1 MNKKFLSVVLFGA
14 LMAGSS
20 VTFTGC
26 IDNDEP
32 AGIETLRG
40 AKAELLKAK
49 AAVETAKVAYVNAQ
63 TAQANA
69 EARRLE
75 AMALQAELKA
85 KEMELDNALKEAQNA
100 EKIAAAEAKVAE
112 IQAKLEQNKLNWEK
126 EKLECETNLAYAQ
139 KTYEDA
145 MKALELSK
153 EFLSDQELAV
163 LKNVQGKLTA
173 AKNAIY
179 GYDVVNEGKTNH
191 ILGSKELLDLAY
203 ERYEAAA
210 TNIDNYITKPSLEAN
225 LTNAQASLDF
235 YKAELD
241 LKLEALNTLKSGEA
255 YQAWLKLKEEYTVKK
270 DSLETEIAA
279 KQSKAN
285 KIIAEQTPT
294 IDALKDAIADAQAI
308 EASVAAPKSDKDSTF
323 AVSKAIENDLN
334 ASDFGGF
341 VTYDAGTVTAKF
353 KNGEKV
359 LAFVKEDVQKLN
371 NEEGAAAYAT
381 MLDDVFSFADGKNS
395 EYKKA
400 VDEIDAA
407 VKAVN
412 KKKAAIASLDT
423 EKAEAEKVEAEKK
436 LKSAQEAQTEGV
448 TAWTNS
454 IAAWKKAEGYTTEEA
469 DKKAVA
475 ETAYKAYQDAM
486 AAADK
491 LSDDTEKAKAILKAQ
506 QTFADAI
513 VKYYNAA
520 APLQLTVNKV
530 TLKQSVTIGGET
542 KESNVS
548 KTVKEWLS
556 DSDNKDVY
564 LAALIT
570 YFDGEVEQLW
580 TVGKAEDKY
589 DAVAGKGTKAE
600 AGLATLKTKD
610 VIKKEWHDKSVALY
624 GIELGEYNDEGRE
637 TEPSE
642 AEIKTVWNNS
652 IVTSASNPAGL
663 CGVVLTREVMLQTA
677 TEKVEKAAQFD
688 KVTAQLTAW
697 KKSLANAKDA
707 YIADNKEVL
716 DAVVAA
722 QKVVTENVA
731 TPITALGMDKDQAL
745 LGEIN
750 AVLEFSANDSDEA
763 LIIKHVNQ
771 LIETLQEEIG
781 VKKGSFNE
789 ETGEYVE
796 ESTGLYVKIETAE
809 SDVFEAQKMLDLY
822 NSGDLTEQYV
832 VDTAKAAYEA
842 AKAQYEK
849 DLETFNYWN
858 GKLAATMETLYGT
871 ASAE

>member
-32 AGIETLRG
+32 AGIENLRG

-75 AMALQAELKA
+75 AVALQAELKA
-85 KEMELDNALKEAQNA
+85 KEMELDNALTEAQNA

-139 KTYEDA
+139 KAYEDA

-163 LKNVQGKLTA
+163 LKTVQGKLTA

-179 GYDVVNEGKTNH
+179 GYDVVNGENTNH
-191 ILGSKELLDLAY
+191 ILGSKEQLDLAY
-203 ERYEAAA
+203 ERYEEAA

-255 YQAWLKLKEEYTVKK
+255 YQAWLKLKEEYTAKR

-285 KIIAEQTPT
+285 KIIAAQTPA
-294 IDALKDAIADAQAI
+294 IDALEDAIADAQAI

-323 AVSKAIENDLN
+323 AVSKAIVTDLD

-353 KNGEKV
+353 KTGAEV
-359 LAFVKEDVQKLN
+359 LAFVKEDVKELTNQK
-371 NEEGAAAYAT
+371 GAAAYAT
-381 MLDDVFSFADGKNS
+381 MLDDVFSFADGKDS

-423 EKAEAEKVEAEKK
+423 EKAEAVKVAAEKE
-436 LKSAQEAQTEGV
+436 LKSAQEAQTKGV

-469 DKKAVA
+469 DKKAVEA
-475 ETAYKAYQDAM
+475 AKKAYEDAII
-486 AAADK
+486 AADK
-491 LSDDTEKAKAILKAQ
+491 LGDDTEKAKAILKAQ

-556 DSDNKDVY
+556 DADNKDVY

-570 YFDGEVEQLW
+570 YFGNDATKLW

-589 DAVAGKGTKAE
+589 DAVAGTGVKAE
-600 AGLATLKTKD
+600 AGLATLKTKTE
-610 VIKKEWHDKSVALY
+610 IKTAWATASINLFGK
-624 GIELGEYNDEGRE
+624 ELGQNTYTGEGRE
-637 TEPSE
+637 TEPTE
-642 AEIKTVWNNS
+642 TEIKAVWEKDNS
-652 IVTSASNPAGL
+652 AAGL
-663 CGVVLTREVMLQTA
+663 YGAVMNAEVKLQTA
-677 TEKVEKAAQFD
+677 TENVEKAAQFD
-688 KVTAQLTAW
+688 KVTAQLAAW

-731 TPITALGMDKDQAL
+731 TPITALGMDKDRAL

-763 LIIKHVNQ
+763 LIIKHVND
-771 LIETLQEEIG
+771 LIETLQTEIG

-789 ETGEYVE
+789 ETGAYVE
-796 ESTGLYVKIETAE
+796 TSTGLYLKIEKAE

-858 GKLAATMETLYGT
+858 AKLAELMETLYGT

>member
-32 AGIETLRG
+32 AGIENLRG

-75 AMALQAELKA
+75 AVALQAELKA
-85 KEMELDNALKEAQNA
+85 KEMELDNALTEAQNA

-139 KTYEDA
+139 KAYEDA

-163 LKNVQGKLTA
+163 LKTVQGKLTA

-179 GYDVVNEGKTNH
+179 GYDVVNGENTNH
-191 ILGSKELLDLAY
+191 ILGSKEQLDLAY
-203 ERYEAAA
+203 ERYEEAA

-255 YQAWLKLKEEYTVKK
+255 YQAWLKLKEEYTAKR

-285 KIIAEQTPT
+285 KIIAEQTPA
-294 IDALKDAIADAQAI
+294 IDALEDAIADAQAI

-323 AVSKAIENDLN
+323 AVSKAIVTDLD

-353 KNGEKV
+353 KTGAEV
-359 LAFVKEDVQKLN
+359 LAFVKEDVKELTNQK
-371 NEEGAAAYAT
+371 GAAAYAT
-381 MLDDVFSFADGKNS
+381 MLDDVFSFADGKDS

-423 EKAEAEKVEAEKK
+423 EKAEAVKVAAEKE
-436 LKSAQEAQTEGV
+436 LKSAQEAQTKGV

-469 DKKAVA
+469 DKKAVEA
-475 ETAYKAYQDAM
+475 AKKAYEDAII
-486 AAADK
+486 AADK
-491 LSDDTEKAKAILKAQ
+491 LGDDTEKAKAILKAQ

-556 DSDNKDVY
+556 DADNKDVY

-570 YFDGEVEQLW
+570 YFGNDATKLW

-589 DAVAGKGTKAE
+589 DAVAGTGVKAE
-600 AGLATLKTKD
+600 AGLATLKTKTE
-610 VIKKEWHDKSVALY
+610 IKTAWATASINLFGK
-624 GIELGEYNDEGRE
+624 ELGQNTYTGEGRE
-637 TEPSE
+637 TEPTE
-642 AEIKTVWNNS
+642 TEIKAVWEKDNS
-652 IVTSASNPAGL
+652 AAGL
-663 CGVVLTREVMLQTA
+663 YGAVMNAEVKLQTA
-677 TEKVEKAAQFD
+677 TENVEKAAQFD
-688 KVTAQLTAW
+688 KVTAQLAAW

-731 TPITALGMDKDQAL
+731 TPITALGMDKDRAL

-763 LIIKHVNQ
+763 LIIKHVND
-771 LIETLQEEIG
+771 LIETLQTEIG

-789 ETGEYVE
+789 EKGAYVE
-796 ESTGLYVKIETAE
+796 TSTDLYLKIEKAE

-858 GKLAATMETLYGT
+858 AKLAELMETLYGT

>member
-32 AGIETLRG
+32 AGIENLRG

-75 AMALQAELKA
+75 AVALQAELKA
-85 KEMELDNALKEAQNA
+85 KEMELDNALTEAQNA

-139 KTYEDA
+139 KAYEDA

-163 LKNVQGKLTA
+163 LKTVQGKLTA
-173 AKNAIY
+173 AKDAIY
-179 GYDVVNEGKTNH
+179 GYDVVNGENTNH
-191 ILGSKELLDLAY
+191 ILGSKEQLDLAY
-203 ERYEAAA
+203 ERYEEAA

-255 YQAWLKLKEEYTVKK
+255 YQAWLKLKEEYTAKR

-285 KIIAEQTPT
+285 KIIAEQTPA
-294 IDALKDAIADAQAI
+294 IDALEDAIADAQAI

-323 AVSKAIENDLN
+323 AVSKAIVTDLDT
-334 ASDFGGF
+334 SDFGGF

-353 KNGEKV
+353 KTGAEV
-359 LAFVKEDVQKLN
+359 LAFVKEDVKELTNQK
-371 NEEGAAAYAT
+371 GAAAYAT
-381 MLDDVFSFADGKNS
+381 MLDDVFSFADGKDS

-423 EKAEAEKVEAEKK
+423 EKAEAVKVAAEKE
-436 LKSAQEAQTEGV
+436 LKSAQEAQTKGV

-469 DKKAVA
+469 DKKAVEA
-475 ETAYKAYQDAM
+475 AKKAYEDAII
-486 AAADK
+486 AADK
-491 LSDDTEKAKAILKAQ
+491 LGDDTEKAKAILKAQ

-556 DSDNKDVY
+556 DADNKDVY
-564 LAALIT
+564 LAALIM
-570 YFDGEVEQLW
+570 YFGNDATKLW

-589 DAVAGKGTKAE
+589 DAVAGTGVKAE
-600 AGLATLKTKD
+600 AGLATLKTKTE
-610 VIKKEWHDKSVALY
+610 IKTAWATASINLFGK
-624 GIELGEYNDEGRE
+624 ELGQNTYTGEGRE
-637 TEPSE
+637 TEPTE
-642 AEIKTVWNNS
+642 TEIKAVWEKDNS
-652 IVTSASNPAGL
+652 AAGL
-663 CGVVLTREVMLQTA
+663 YGAVMNAEVKLQTA
-677 TEKVEKAAQFD
+677 TENVEKAAQFD
-688 KVTAQLTAW
+688 KVTAQLAAW

-731 TPITALGMDKDQAL
+731 TPITALGMDKDRAL

-763 LIIKHVNQ
+763 LIIKHVND
-771 LIETLQEEIG
+771 LIETLQTEIG

-789 ETGEYVE
+789 ETGAYVE
-796 ESTGLYVKIETAE
+796 TSTGLYLKIEKAE

-858 GKLAATMETLYGT
+858 AKLAELMETLYGT

>member
-32 AGIETLRG
+32 AGIENLRG

-75 AMALQAELKA
+75 AVALQAELKA
-85 KEMELDNALKEAQNA
+85 KEMELDNALTEAQNA

-139 KTYEDA
+139 KAYEDA

-163 LKNVQGKLTA
+163 LKTVQGKLTA
-173 AKNAIY
+173 AKGAIY
-179 GYDVVNEGKTNH
+179 GYDVVNGENTNH
-191 ILGSKELLDLAY
+191 ILGSKEQLDLAY
-203 ERYEAAA
+203 ERYEEAA

-255 YQAWLKLKEEYTVKK
+255 YQAWLKLKEEYTAKR

-285 KIIAEQTPT
+285 KIIAEQTPA
-294 IDALKDAIADAQAI
+294 IDALEDAIADAQAI

-323 AVSKAIENDLN
+323 AVSKAIVTDLD

-353 KNGEKV
+353 KTGAEV
-359 LAFVKEDVQKLN
+359 LAFVKEDVKELTN
-371 NEEGAAAYAT
+371 PKGAAAYAT
-381 MLDDVFSFADGKNS
+381 MLDDVFSFADGKDS

-423 EKAEAEKVEAEKK
+423 EKAEAVKVAAEKE
-436 LKSAQEAQTEGV
+436 LKSAQEAQTKGV

-469 DKKAVA
+469 DKKAVEA
-475 ETAYKAYQDAM
+475 AKKAYEDAII
-486 AAADK
+486 AADK
-491 LSDDTEKAKAILKAQ
+491 LGDDTEKAKAILKAQ

-556 DSDNKDVY
+556 DADNKDVY
-564 LAALIT
+564 LAALIM
-570 YFDGEVEQLW
+570 YFGNDATKLW

-589 DAVAGKGTKAE
+589 NAVAGTGVKAE
-600 AGLATLKTKD
+600 AGLATLKTKTE
-610 VIKKEWHDKSVALY
+610 IKTAWATASINLFGK
-624 GIELGEYNDEGRE
+624 ELGQNTYTGEGRE
-637 TEPSE
+637 TEPTE
-642 AEIKTVWNNS
+642 TEIKAVWEKDNS
-652 IVTSASNPAGL
+652 AAGL
-663 CGVVLTREVMLQTA
+663 YGAVMNAEVKLQTA
-677 TEKVEKAAQFD
+677 TENVEKAAQFD
-688 KVTAQLTAW
+688 KVTAQLAAW

-731 TPITALGMDKDQAL
+731 TPITALGMDKDRAL

-763 LIIKHVNQ
+763 LIIKHVND
-771 LIETLQEEIG
+771 LIETLQTEIG

-789 ETGEYVE
+789 ETGAYVE
-796 ESTGLYVKIETAE
+796 TSTGLYQKIEKAE

-858 GKLAATMETLYGT
+858 AKLAELMETLYGT

>member
-32 AGIETLRG
+32 AGIENLRG

-75 AMALQAELKA
+75 AVALQAELKA
-85 KEMELDNALKEAQNA
+85 KEMELDNALTEAQNA

-139 KTYEDA
+139 KAYEDA

-163 LKNVQGKLTA
+163 LKTVQGKLTA

-179 GYDVVNEGKTNH
+179 GYDVVNGENTNH
-191 ILGSKELLDLAY
+191 ILGSKEQLDLAY
-203 ERYEAAA
+203 ERYEEAA

-255 YQAWLKLKEEYTVKK
+255 YQAWLKLKEEYTAKR

-285 KIIAEQTPT
+285 KIIAEQTPA
-294 IDALKDAIADAQAI
+294 IDALEDAIADAQAI

-323 AVSKAIENDLN
+323 AVSKAIVTDLD

-353 KNGEKV
+353 KTGAEV
-359 LAFVKEDVQKLN
+359 LAFVKEDVKELTNQK
-371 NEEGAAAYAT
+371 GAAAYAT
-381 MLDDVFSFADGKNS
+381 MLDDVFSFADGKDS

-412 KKKAAIASLDT
+412 KKKAIASLDT
-423 EKAEAEKVEAEKK
+423 EKAEAVKVAAEKE
-436 LKSAQEAQTEGV
+436 LKSAQEAQTKGV

-469 DKKAVA
+469 DKKAVEA
-475 ETAYKAYQDAM
+475 AKKAYEDAII
-486 AAADK
+486 AADK
-491 LSDDTEKAKAILKAQ
+491 LGDDTEKAKAILKAQ

-556 DSDNKDVY
+556 DADNKDVY

-570 YFDGEVEQLW
+570 YFGNDATKLW

-589 DAVAGKGTKAE
+589 DAVAGTGVKAE
-600 AGLATLKTKD
+600 AGLATLKTKTE
-610 VIKKEWHDKSVALY
+610 IKTAWATASINLFGK
-624 GIELGEYNDEGRE
+624 ELGQNTYTGEGRE
-637 TEPSE
+637 TEPTE
-642 AEIKTVWNNS
+642 TEIKAVWEKDNS
-652 IVTSASNPAGL
+652 AAGL
-663 CGVVLTREVMLQTA
+663 YGAVMNAEVKLQTA
-677 TEKVEKAAQFD
+677 TENVEKAAQFD
-688 KVTAQLTAW
+688 KVTAQLAAW

-731 TPITALGMDKDQAL
+731 TPITALGMDKDRAL

-763 LIIKHVNQ
+763 LIIKHVND
-771 LIETLQEEIG
+771 LIETLQTEIG

-789 ETGEYVE
+789 ETGAYVE
-796 ESTGLYVKIETAE
+796 TSTGLYLKIEKAE

-858 GKLAATMETLYGT
+858 AKLAELMETLYGT

>member
-32 AGIETLRG
+32 AGIENLRG

-75 AMALQAELKA
+75 AVALQAELKA
-85 KEMELDNALKEAQNA
+85 KEMELDNALTEAQNA

-139 KTYEDA
+139 KAYEDA

-163 LKNVQGKLTA
+163 LKTVQGKLTA

-179 GYDVVNEGKTNH
+179 GYDVVNGENTNH
-191 ILGSKELLDLAY
+191 ILGSKEQLDLAY
-203 ERYEAAA
+203 ERYEEAA

-255 YQAWLKLKEEYTVKK
+255 YQAWLKLKEEYTAKR

-285 KIIAEQTPT
+285 KIIAEQTPA
-294 IDALKDAIADAQAI
+294 IDALEDAIADAQAI

-323 AVSKAIENDLN
+323 AVSKAIVTDLD

-353 KNGEKV
+353 KTGAEV
-359 LAFVKEDVQKLN
+359 LAFVKEDVKELTNQK
-371 NEEGAAAYAT
+371 GAAAYAT
-381 MLDDVFSFADGKNS
+381 MLDDVFSFADGKDS

-423 EKAEAEKVEAEKK
+423 EKAEAVKVAAEKE
-436 LKSAQEAQTEGV
+436 LKSAQEAQTKGV

-469 DKKAVA
+469 DKKAVEA
-475 ETAYKAYQDAM
+475 AKKAYEDAII
-486 AAADK
+486 AADK
-491 LSDDTEKAKAILKAQ
+491 LGDDTEKAKAILKAQ

-556 DSDNKDVY
+556 DADNKDVY

-570 YFDGEVEQLW
+570 YFGNDATKLW

-589 DAVAGKGTKAE
+589 DAVAGTGVKAE
-600 AGLATLKTKD
+600 AGLATLKTKTE
-610 VIKKEWHDKSVALY
+610 IKTAWATASINLFGK
-624 GIELGEYNDEGRE
+624 ELGQNTYTGEGRE
-637 TEPSE
+637 TEPTE
-642 AEIKTVWNNS
+642 TEIKAVWEKDNS
-652 IVTSASNPAGL
+652 AAGL
-663 CGVVLTREVMLQTA
+663 YGAVMNAEVKLQTA
-677 TEKVEKAAQFD
+677 TENVEKAAQFD
-688 KVTAQLTAW
+688 KVTAQLAAW

-731 TPITALGMDKDQAL
+731 TPITALGMDKDRAL

-763 LIIKHVNQ
+763 LIIKHVND
-771 LIETLQEEIG
+771 LIETLQTEIG

-789 ETGEYVE
+789 ETGAYVE
-796 ESTGLYVKIETAE
+796 TSTDLYLKIEKAE

-842 AKAQYEK
+842 AKAQYETY
-849 DLETFNYWN
+849 LVTFNYWN
-858 GKLAATMETLYGT
+858 AKLAELMETLYGT

>member
-32 AGIETLRG
+32 AGIENLRG

-75 AMALQAELKA
+75 AVALQAELKA
-85 KEMELDNALKEAQNA
+85 KEMELDNALTEAQNA

-139 KTYEDA
+139 KAYEDA

-163 LKNVQGKLTA
+163 LKTVQGKLTA
-173 AKNAIY
+173 AKDAIY
-179 GYDVVNEGKTNH
+179 GYDVVNGENTNH
-191 ILGSKELLDLAY
+191 ILGSKEQLDLAY
-203 ERYEAAA
+203 ERYEEAA

-241 LKLEALNTLKSGEA
+241 LKLEVLNTLKSGEA
-255 YQAWLKLKEEYTVKK
+255 YQAWLKLKEEYTAKR

-285 KIIAEQTPT
+285 KIIAEQTPA
-294 IDALKDAIADAQAI
+294 IDALEDAIADAQAI

-323 AVSKAIENDLN
+323 AVSKAIVTDLD

-353 KNGEKV
+353 KTGAEV
-359 LAFVKEDVQKLN
+359 LAFVKEDVKELINQK
-371 NEEGAAAYAT
+371 GAAAYAT
-381 MLDDVFSFADGKNS
+381 MLDDVFSFADGKDS

-423 EKAEAEKVEAEKK
+423 EKAEAVKVAAEKE
-436 LKSAQEAQTEGV
+436 LKSAQEAQTKGV

-469 DKKAVA
+469 DKKAVEA
-475 ETAYKAYQDAM
+475 AKKAYEDAII
-486 AAADK
+486 AADK
-491 LSDDTEKAKAILKAQ
+491 LGDDTEKAKAILKAQ

-556 DSDNKDVY
+556 DADNKDVY
-564 LAALIT
+564 LAALIM
-570 YFDGEVEQLW
+570 YFGNDATKLW

-589 DAVAGKGTKAE
+589 DAVAGTGVKAE
-600 AGLATLKTKD
+600 AGLATLKTKTE
-610 VIKKEWHDKSVALY
+610 IKTAWATASINLFGK
-624 GIELGEYNDEGRE
+624 ELGQNTYTGEGRE
-637 TEPSE
+637 TEPTE
-642 AEIKTVWNNS
+642 TEIKAVWEKDNS
-652 IVTSASNPAGL
+652 AAGL
-663 CGVVLTREVMLQTA
+663 YGAVMNAEVKLQTA
-677 TEKVEKAAQFD
+677 TENVEKAAQFD
-688 KVTAQLTAW
+688 KVTAQLAAW

-731 TPITALGMDKDQAL
+731 TPITALGMDKDRAL

-763 LIIKHVNQ
+763 LIIKHVND
-771 LIETLQEEIG
+771 LIETLQTEIG

-789 ETGEYVE
+789 ETGAYVE
-796 ESTGLYVKIETAE
+796 TSTGLYLKIEKAE

-858 GKLAATMETLYGT
+858 AKLAELMETLYGT

>member
-32 AGIETLRG
+32 AGIENLRG

-75 AMALQAELKA
+75 AVALQAELKA
-85 KEMELDNALKEAQNA
+85 KEMELDNALTEAQNA

-139 KTYEDA
+139 KAYEDA

-163 LKNVQGKLTA
+163 LKTVQGKLTA

-179 GYDVVNEGKTNH
+179 GYDVVNGENTNH
-191 ILGSKELLDLAY
+191 ILGSKEQLDLAY
-203 ERYEAAA
+203 ERYEEAA

-255 YQAWLKLKEEYTVKK
+255 YQAWLKLKEEYTAKR

-285 KIIAEQTPT
+285 KIIAEQTPA
-294 IDALKDAIADAQAI
+294 IDALEDAIADAQAI

-323 AVSKAIENDLN
+323 AVSKAIVTDLD

-353 KNGEKV
+353 KTGAEV
-359 LAFVKEDVQKLN
+359 LAFVKEDVKELTNQK
-371 NEEGAAAYAT
+371 GAAAYAT
-381 MLDDVFSFADGKNS
+381 MLDDVFSFADGKDS

-412 KKKAAIASLDT
+412 KKKTAIASLDT
-423 EKAEAEKVEAEKK
+423 EKAEAVKVAAEKE
-436 LKSAQEAQTEGV
+436 LKSAQEAQTKGV

-469 DKKAVA
+469 DKKAVEA
-475 ETAYKAYQDAM
+475 AKKAYEDAII
-486 AAADK
+486 AADK
-491 LSDDTEKAKAILKAQ
+491 LGDDTEKAKAILKAQ

-556 DSDNKDVY
+556 DADNKDVY

-570 YFDGEVEQLW
+570 YFGNDATKLW

-589 DAVAGKGTKAE
+589 DAVAGTGVKAE
-600 AGLATLKTKD
+600 AGLATLKTKTE
-610 VIKKEWHDKSVALY
+610 IKTAWATASINLFGK
-624 GIELGEYNDEGRE
+624 ELGQNTYTGEGRE
-637 TEPSE
+637 TEPTE
-642 AEIKTVWNNS
+642 TEIKAVWEKDNS
-652 IVTSASNPAGL
+652 AAGL
-663 CGVVLTREVMLQTA
+663 YGAVMNAEVKLQTA
-677 TEKVEKAAQFD
+677 TENVEKAAQFD
-688 KVTAQLTAW
+688 KVTAQLAAW

-731 TPITALGMDKDQAL
+731 TPITALGMDKDRAL

-763 LIIKHVNQ
+763 LIIKHVND
-771 LIETLQEEIG
+771 LIETLQTEIG

-789 ETGEYVE
+789 ETGAYVE
-796 ESTGLYVKIETAE
+796 TSTGLYLKIEKAE

-858 GKLAATMETLYGT
+858 AKLAELMETLYGT

>member
-32 AGIETLRG
+32 AGIENLRG

-75 AMALQAELKA
+75 AVALQAELKA
-85 KEMELDNALKEAQNA
+85 KEMELDNALTEAQNA

-139 KTYEDA
+139 KAYEDT
-145 MKALELSK
+145 MKVLELSK

-163 LKNVQGKLTA
+163 LKTVQGKLTA

-179 GYDVVNEGKTNH
+179 GYDVVNGENTNH
-191 ILGSKELLDLAY
+191 ILGSKEQLDLAY
-203 ERYEAAA
+203 ERYEEAA

-255 YQAWLKLKEEYTVKK
+255 YQAWLKLKEEYTAKR

-285 KIIAEQTPT
+285 KIIAEQTPA
-294 IDALKDAIADAQAI
+294 IDALEDAIADAQAI

-323 AVSKAIENDLN
+323 AVSKAIVTDLD

-353 KNGEKV
+353 KTGAEV
-359 LAFVKEDVQKLN
+359 LAFVKEDVKELTNQK
-371 NEEGAAAYAT
+371 GAAAYAT
-381 MLDDVFSFADGKNS
+381 MLDDVFSFADGKDS

-423 EKAEAEKVEAEKK
+423 EKAEAVKVAAEKE
-436 LKSAQEAQTEGV
+436 LKSAQEAQTKGV

-469 DKKAVA
+469 DKKAVEA
-475 ETAYKAYQDAM
+475 AKKAYEDAII
-486 AAADK
+486 AADK
-491 LSDDTEKAKAILKAQ
+491 LGDDTEKAKAILKAQ

-556 DSDNKDVY
+556 DADNKDVY

-570 YFDGEVEQLW
+570 YFGNDATKLW

-589 DAVAGKGTKAE
+589 DAVAGTGVKAE
-600 AGLATLKTKD
+600 AGLATLKTKTE
-610 VIKKEWHDKSVALY
+610 IKTAWATASINLFGK
-624 GIELGEYNDEGRE
+624 ELGQNTYTGEGRE
-637 TEPSE
+637 TEPTE
-642 AEIKTVWNNS
+642 TEIKAVWEKDNS
-652 IVTSASNPAGL
+652 AAGL
-663 CGVVLTREVMLQTA
+663 YGAVMNAEVKLQTA
-677 TEKVEKAAQFD
+677 TENVEKAAQFD
-688 KVTAQLTAW
+688 KVTAQLAAW

-731 TPITALGMDKDQAL
+731 TPITALGMDKDRAL

-763 LIIKHVNQ
+763 LIIKHVND
-771 LIETLQEEIG
+771 LIETLQTEIG

-789 ETGEYVE
+789 ETGAYVE
-796 ESTGLYVKIETAE
+796 TSTGLYLEIEKAE

-858 GKLAATMETLYGT
+858 AKLAELMETLYGT

>member
-32 AGIETLRG
+32 AGIENLRG

-75 AMALQAELKA
+75 AVALQAELKA
-85 KEMELDNALKEAQNA
+85 KEMELDNALTEAQNA

-139 KTYEDA
+139 KAYEDA

-163 LKNVQGKLTA
+163 LKTVQGKLTA

-179 GYDVVNEGKTNH
+179 GYDVVNGENTNH
-191 ILGSKELLDLAY
+191 ILGSKEQLDLAY
-203 ERYEAAA
+203 ERYEEAA

-255 YQAWLKLKEEYTVKK
+255 YQAWLKLKEEYTAKR

-285 KIIAEQTPT
+285 KIIAEQTPA
-294 IDALKDAIADAQAI
+294 IDALEDAIADAQAI

-323 AVSKAIENDLN
+323 AVSKAIVTDLD

-353 KNGEKV
+353 KTGAEV
-359 LAFVKEDVQKLN
+359 LAFVKEDVKELTNQK
-371 NEEGAAAYAT
+371 GAAAYAT
-381 MLDDVFSFADGKNS
+381 MLDDVFSFADGKDS

-423 EKAEAEKVEAEKK
+423 EKAEAVKVAAEKE
-436 LKSAQEAQTEGV
+436 LKSAQEAQTKGV

-469 DKKAVA
+469 DKKAVEA
-475 ETAYKAYQDAM
+475 AKKAYEDAIS
-486 AAADK
+486 AADK
-491 LSDDTEKAKAILKAQ
+491 LGDDTEKAKAILKAQ

-556 DSDNKDVY
+556 DADNKDVY

-570 YFDGEVEQLW
+570 YFGNDATKLW

-589 DAVAGKGTKAE
+589 DAVAGTGVKAE
-600 AGLATLKTKD
+600 AGLATLKTKTE
-610 VIKKEWHDKSVALY
+610 IKTAWATASMNLFGKK
-624 GIELGEYNDEGRE
+624 LGQNTYTGEGRE
-637 TEPSE
+637 TEPTE
-642 AEIKTVWNNS
+642 TEIKAVWEKDNS
-652 IVTSASNPAGL
+652 AAGL
-663 CGVVLTREVMLQTA
+663 YGAVMNAEVKLQTA
-677 TEKVEKAAQFD
+677 TENVEKAAQFD
-688 KVTAQLTAW
+688 KVTAQLAAW

-731 TPITALGMDKDQAL
+731 TPITALGMDKDRAL
-745 LGEIN
+745 LVEIN

-763 LIIKHVNQ
+763 LIIKHVND
-771 LIETLQEEIG
+771 LIETLQTEIG

-789 ETGEYVE
+789 ETGAYVE
-796 ESTGLYVKIETAE
+796 TSTGLYLKIEKAE

-858 GKLAATMETLYGT
+858 AKLAELMETLYGT

>member
-32 AGIETLRG
+32 AGIENLRG

-75 AMALQAELKA
+75 AVALQAELKA
-85 KEMELDNALKEAQNA
+85 KEMELDNALTEAQNA

-139 KTYEDA
+139 KAYEDA

-163 LKNVQGKLTA
+163 LKTLQGKLTA
-173 AKNAIY
+173 AKDAIY
-179 GYDVVNEGKTNH
+179 GYDVVNGENTNH
-191 ILGSKELLDLAY
+191 ILGSKEQLDLAY
-203 ERYEAAA
+203 ERYEEAA

-255 YQAWLKLKEEYTVKK
+255 YQAWLKLKEEYTAKR

-285 KIIAEQTPT
+285 KIIAEQTPA
-294 IDALKDAIADAQAI
+294 IDALEDAIADAQAI

-323 AVSKAIENDLN
+323 AVSKAIVTDLD

-353 KNGEKV
+353 KTGAEV
-359 LAFVKEDVQKLN
+359 LAFVKEDVKELTNQK
-371 NEEGAAAYAT
+371 GAAAYAT
-381 MLDDVFSFADGKNS
+381 MLDDVFSFADGKDS

-423 EKAEAEKVEAEKK
+423 EKAEAVKVAAEKE
-436 LKSAQEAQTEGV
+436 LKSAQEAQTKGV

-469 DKKAVA
+469 DKKAVEA
-475 ETAYKAYQDAM
+475 AKKAYEDAII
-486 AAADK
+486 AADK
-491 LSDDTEKAKAILKAQ
+491 LGDDTEKAKAILKAQ

-556 DSDNKDVY
+556 DADNKDVY
-564 LAALIT
+564 LAALIM
-570 YFDGEVEQLW
+570 YFGNDATKLW

-589 DAVAGKGTKAE
+589 DAVAGTGVKAE
-600 AGLATLKTKD
+600 AGLATLKTKTE
-610 VIKKEWHDKSVALY
+610 IKTAWATASINLFGK
-624 GIELGEYNDEGRE
+624 ELGQNTYTGEGRE
-637 TEPSE
+637 TEPTE
-642 AEIKTVWNNS
+642 TEIKAVWEKDNS
-652 IVTSASNPAGL
+652 AAGL
-663 CGVVLTREVMLQTA
+663 YGAVMNAEVKLQTA
-677 TEKVEKAAQFD
+677 TENVEKAAQFD
-688 KVTAQLTAW
+688 KVTAQLAAW

-731 TPITALGMDKDQAL
+731 TPITALGMDKDRAL

-763 LIIKHVNQ
+763 LIIKHVND
-771 LIETLQEEIG
+771 LIETLQTEIG

-789 ETGEYVE
+789 ETGAYVE
-796 ESTGLYVKIETAE
+796 TSTGLYLKIEKAE

-858 GKLAATMETLYGT
+858 AKLAELMETLYGT

>member
-32 AGIETLRG
+32 AGIENLRG

-75 AMALQAELKA
+75 AVALQAELKA
-85 KEMELDNALKEAQNA
+85 KEMELDNALTEAQNA

-139 KTYEDA
+139 KAYEDA

-163 LKNVQGKLTA
+163 LKTVQGKLTA

-179 GYDVVNEGKTNH
+179 GYDVVNGENTNH
-191 ILGSKELLDLAY
+191 ILGSKEQLDLAY
-203 ERYEAAA
+203 ERYEEAA

-255 YQAWLKLKEEYTVKK
+255 YQAWLKLKEEYTAKR

-285 KIIAEQTPT
+285 KIIAEQTPA
-294 IDALKDAIADAQAI
+294 IDALEDAIADAQAI

-323 AVSKAIENDLN
+323 AVSKAIVTDLD

-353 KNGEKV
+353 KTGAEV
-359 LAFVKEDVQKLN
+359 LAFVKEDVKELTNQKC
-371 NEEGAAAYAT
+371 AAAYAT
-381 MLDDVFSFADGKNS
+381 MLDDVFSFADGKDS

-423 EKAEAEKVEAEKK
+423 EKAEAVKVAAEKE
-436 LKSAQEAQTEGV
+436 LKSAQEAQTKGV

-469 DKKAVA
+469 DKKAVEA
-475 ETAYKAYQDAM
+475 AKKAYEDAII
-486 AAADK
+486 AADK
-491 LSDDTEKAKAILKAQ
+491 LGDDTEKAKAILKAQ

-556 DSDNKDVY
+556 DADNKDVY

-570 YFDGEVEQLW
+570 YFGNDATKLW

-589 DAVAGKGTKAE
+589 DAVAGTGVKAE
-600 AGLATLKTKD
+600 AGLATLKTKTE
-610 VIKKEWHDKSVALY
+610 IKTAWATASINLFGK
-624 GIELGEYNDEGRE
+624 ELGQNTYTGEGRE
-637 TEPSE
+637 TEPTE
-642 AEIKTVWNNS
+642 TEIKAVWEKDNS
-652 IVTSASNPAGL
+652 AAGL
-663 CGVVLTREVMLQTA
+663 YGAVMNAEVKLQTA
-677 TEKVEKAAQFD
+677 TENVEKAAQFD
-688 KVTAQLTAW
+688 KVTAQLAAW

-731 TPITALGMDKDQAL
+731 TPITALGMDKDRAL

-750 AVLEFSANDSDEA
+750 AVLELSANDSDEA
-763 LIIKHVNQ
+763 LIIKHVND
-771 LIETLQEEIG
+771 LIETLQTEIG

-789 ETGEYVE
+789 ETGAYVE
-796 ESTGLYVKIETAE
+796 TSTGLYLKIEKAE

-858 GKLAATMETLYGT
+858 AKLAELMETLYGT

>member
-32 AGIETLRG
+32 AGIENLRG

-75 AMALQAELKA
+75 AVALQAELKA
-85 KEMELDNALKEAQNA
+85 KEMELDNALTEAQNA

-139 KTYEDA
+139 KAYEDA

-163 LKNVQGKLTA
+163 LKTVQGKLTA
-173 AKNAIY
+173 AKDAIY
-179 GYDVVNEGKTNH
+179 GYDVVNGENTNH
-191 ILGSKELLDLAY
+191 ILGSKEQLDLAY
-203 ERYEAAA
+203 ERYEEAA

-255 YQAWLKLKEEYTVKK
+255 YQAWLKLKEEYTAKR

-285 KIIAEQTPT
+285 KIIAEQTPA
-294 IDALKDAIADAQAI
+294 IDALEDAIADAQAI

-323 AVSKAIENDLN
+323 AVSKAIVTDLD

-353 KNGEKV
+353 KTGAEV
-359 LAFVKEDVQKLN
+359 LAFVKEDVKELTNQK
-371 NEEGAAAYAT
+371 GAAAYAT
-381 MLDDVFSFADGKNS
+381 MLDDVFSFADGKDS

-423 EKAEAEKVEAEKK
+423 EKAEAVKVAAEKE
-436 LKSAQEAQTEGV
+436 LKSAQEAQTKGV

-469 DKKAVA
+469 DKKAVEA
-475 ETAYKAYQDAM
+475 AKKAYEDAII
-486 AAADK
+486 AADK
-491 LSDDTEKAKAILKAQ
+491 LGDDTEKAKAILKAQ

-556 DSDNKDVY
+556 DADNKDVY
-564 LAALIT
+564 LAALIM
-570 YFDGEVEQLW
+570 YFGNDATKLW

-589 DAVAGKGTKAE
+589 DAVAGTGVKAE
-600 AGLATLKTKD
+600 AGLATLKTKTE
-610 VIKKEWHDKSVALY
+610 IKTAWATASINLFGK
-624 GIELGEYNDEGRE
+624 ELGQNTYTGEGRE
-637 TEPSE
+637 TEPTE
-642 AEIKTVWNNS
+642 TEIKAVWEKDNS
-652 IVTSASNPAGL
+652 AAGL
-663 CGVVLTREVMLQTA
+663 YGAVMNAEVKLQTA
-677 TEKVEKAAQFD
+677 TENVEKAAQFD
-688 KVTAQLTAW
+688 KVTAQLAAW

-731 TPITALGMDKDQAL
+731 TPITALGMDKDRAL

-763 LIIKHVNQ
+763 LIIKHVND
-771 LIETLQEEIG
+771 LIETLQTEIG

-789 ETGEYVE
+789 ETGAYVE
-796 ESTGLYVKIETAE
+796 TSTGLYLKIEKAE

-858 GKLAATMETLYGT
+858 AKLAELMETLYGT

>member
-32 AGIETLRG
+32 AGIENLRG

-75 AMALQAELKA
+75 AVALQAELKA
-85 KEMELDNALKEAQNA
+85 KEMELDNALTEAQNA

-139 KTYEDA
+139 KAYEDA

-163 LKNVQGKLTA
+163 LKTVQGKLTA

-179 GYDVVNEGKTNH
+179 GYDVVNGENTNH
-191 ILGSKELLDLAY
+191 ILGSKEQLDLAY
-203 ERYEAAA
+203 ERYEEAA

-255 YQAWLKLKEEYTVKK
+255 YQAWLKLKEEYTAKRN
-270 DSLETEIAA
+270 SLETEIAA

-285 KIIAEQTPT
+285 KIIAEQTPA
-294 IDALKDAIADAQAI
+294 IDALEDAIADAQAI

-323 AVSKAIENDLN
+323 AVSKAIVTDLD

-353 KNGEKV
+353 KTGAEV
-359 LAFVKEDVQKLN
+359 LAFVKEDVKELTNQK
-371 NEEGAAAYAT
+371 GAAAYAT
-381 MLDDVFSFADGKNS
+381 MLDDVFSFADGKDS

-423 EKAEAEKVEAEKK
+423 EKAEAVKVAAEKE
-436 LKSAQEAQTEGV
+436 LKSAQEAQTKGV

-469 DKKAVA
+469 DKKAVEA
-475 ETAYKAYQDAM
+475 AKKAYEDAII
-486 AAADK
+486 AADK
-491 LSDDTEKAKAILKAQ
+491 LGDDTEKAKAILKAQ

-556 DSDNKDVY
+556 DADNKDVY

-570 YFDGEVEQLW
+570 YFGNDATKLW

-589 DAVAGKGTKAE
+589 DAVAGTGVKAE
-600 AGLATLKTKD
+600 AGLATLKTKTE
-610 VIKKEWHDKSVALY
+610 IKTAWATASINLFGK
-624 GIELGEYNDEGRE
+624 ELGQNTYTGEGRE
-637 TEPSE
+637 TEPTE
-642 AEIKTVWNNS
+642 TEIKAVWEKDNS
-652 IVTSASNPAGL
+652 AAGL
-663 CGVVLTREVMLQTA
+663 YGAVMNAEVKLQTA
-677 TEKVEKAAQFD
+677 TENVEKAAQFD
-688 KVTAQLTAW
+688 KVTAQLAAW

-731 TPITALGMDKDQAL
+731 TPITALGMDKDRAL

-750 AVLEFSANDSDEA
+750 AVLELSANDSDEA
-763 LIIKHVNQ
+763 LIIKHVND
-771 LIETLQEEIG
+771 LIETLQTEIG

-789 ETGEYVE
+789 ETGAYVE
-796 ESTGLYVKIETAE
+796 TSTGLYLKIEKAE

-858 GKLAATMETLYGT
+858 AKLAELMETLYGT

>member
-32 AGIETLRG
+32 AGIENLRG

-75 AMALQAELKA
+75 AVALQAELKA
-85 KEMELDNALKEAQNA
+85 KEMELDNALTEAQNA

-139 KTYEDA
+139 KAYEDA

-163 LKNVQGKLTA
+163 LKTVQGKLTA
-173 AKNAIY
+173 AKDAIY
-179 GYDVVNEGKTNH
+179 GYDVVNGENTNH
-191 ILGSKELLDLAY
+191 ILGSKEQLDLAY
-203 ERYEAAA
+203 ERYEEAA

-255 YQAWLKLKEEYTVKK
+255 YQAWLKLKEEYTAKR

-285 KIIAEQTPT
+285 KIIAEQTPA
-294 IDALKDAIADAQAI
+294 IDALEDAIADAQAI

-323 AVSKAIENDLN
+323 AVSKAIVTDLD

-353 KNGEKV
+353 KTGAEV
-359 LAFVKEDVQKLN
+359 LAFVKEDVKELTNQK
-371 NEEGAAAYAT
+371 GAAAYAT
-381 MLDDVFSFADGKNS
+381 MLDDVFSFADGKDS

-423 EKAEAEKVEAEKK
+423 EKAEAVKVAAEKE
-436 LKSAQEAQTEGV
+436 LKSAQEAQTKGV

-469 DKKAVA
+469 DKKAVEA
-475 ETAYKAYQDAM
+475 AKKAYEDAII
-486 AAADK
+486 AADK
-491 LSDDTEKAKAILKAQ
+491 LGDDTEKAKAILKAQ

-556 DSDNKDVY
+556 DADNKDVY
-564 LAALIT
+564 LAALIM
-570 YFDGEVEQLW
+570 YFGNDATKLW

-589 DAVAGKGTKAE
+589 DAVAGTGVKAE
-600 AGLATLKTKD
+600 AGLATLKTKTE
-610 VIKKEWHDKSVALY
+610 IKTAWATASINLFGKK
-624 GIELGEYNDEGRE
+624 LGQNTYTGEGRE
-637 TEPSE
+637 TEPTE
-642 AEIKTVWNNS
+642 TEIKAVWEKDNS
-652 IVTSASNPAGL
+652 AAGL
-663 CGVVLTREVMLQTA
+663 YGAVMNAEVKLQTA
-677 TEKVEKAAQFD
+677 TENVEKAAQFD
-688 KVTAQLTAW
+688 KVTAQLAAW

-731 TPITALGMDKDQAL
+731 TPITALGMDKDRAL

-763 LIIKHVNQ
+763 LIIKHVND
-771 LIETLQEEIG
+771 LIETLQTEIG

-789 ETGEYVE
+789 ETGAYVE
-796 ESTGLYVKIETAE
+796 TSTGLYLKIEKAE

-858 GKLAATMETLYGT
+858 AKLAELMETLYGT

>member
-32 AGIETLRG
+32 AGIENLRG

-75 AMALQAELKA
+75 AVALQAELKA
-85 KEMELDNALKEAQNA
+85 KEMELDNALTEAQNA

-139 KTYEDA
+139 KAYEDA

-163 LKNVQGKLTA
+163 LKTVQGKLTA
-173 AKNAIY
+173 AKDAIY
-179 GYDVVNEGKTNH
+179 GYDVVNGENTNH
-191 ILGSKELLDLAY
+191 ILGSKEQLDLAY
-203 ERYEAAA
+203 ERYEEAA

-255 YQAWLKLKEEYTVKK
+255 YQAWLKLKEEYTAKR

-285 KIIAEQTPT
+285 KIIAEQTPA
-294 IDALKDAIADAQAI
+294 IDALEDAIADAQAI

-323 AVSKAIENDLN
+323 AVSKAIVTDLD

-353 KNGEKV
+353 KTGAEV
-359 LAFVKEDVQKLN
+359 LAFVKEDVKELTNQK
-371 NEEGAAAYAT
+371 GAAAYAT
-381 MLDDVFSFADGKNS
+381 MLDDVFSFADGKDS

-423 EKAEAEKVEAEKK
+423 EKAEAVKVAAEKE
-436 LKSAQEAQTEGV
+436 LKSAQEAQTKGV

-469 DKKAVA
+469 DKKAVEA
-475 ETAYKAYQDAM
+475 AKKAYEDAII
-486 AAADK
+486 AADK
-491 LSDDTEKAKAILKAQ
+491 LGDYTEKAKAILKAQ

-556 DSDNKDVY
+556 DADNKDVY
-564 LAALIT
+564 LAALIM
-570 YFDGEVEQLW
+570 YFGNDATKLW

-589 DAVAGKGTKAE
+589 DAVAGTGVKAE
-600 AGLATLKTKD
+600 AGLATLKTKTE
-610 VIKKEWHDKSVALY
+610 IKTAWATASINLFGK
-624 GIELGEYNDEGRE
+624 ELGQNTYTGEGRE
-637 TEPSE
+637 TEPTE
-642 AEIKTVWNNS
+642 TEIKAVWEKDNS
-652 IVTSASNPAGL
+652 AAGL
-663 CGVVLTREVMLQTA
+663 YGAVMNAEVKLQTA
-677 TEKVEKAAQFD
+677 TENVEKAAQFD
-688 KVTAQLTAW
+688 KVTAQLAAW

-731 TPITALGMDKDQAL
+731 TPITALGMDKDRAL

-763 LIIKHVNQ
+763 LIIKHVND
-771 LIETLQEEIG
+771 LIETLQTEIG

-789 ETGEYVE
+789 ETGAYVE
-796 ESTGLYVKIETAE
+796 TSTGLYLKIEKAE

-858 GKLAATMETLYGT
+858 AKLAELMETLYGT

>member
-32 AGIETLRG
+32 AGIENLRG

-75 AMALQAELKA
+75 AVALQAELKA
-85 KEMELDNALKEAQNA
+85 KEMELDNALTEAQNA

-139 KTYEDA
+139 KAYEDA

-163 LKNVQGKLTA
+163 LKTVQGKLTA

-179 GYDVVNEGKTNH
+179 GYDVVNGENTNN
-191 ILGSKELLDLAY
+191 ILGSKEQLDLAY
-203 ERYEAAA
+203 ERYEEAA

-255 YQAWLKLKEEYTVKK
+255 YQAWLKLKEEYTAKR

-285 KIIAEQTPT
+285 KIIAEQTPA
-294 IDALKDAIADAQAI
+294 IDALEDAIADAQAI

-323 AVSKAIENDLN
+323 AVSKAIVTDLD

-353 KNGEKV
+353 KTGAEV
-359 LAFVKEDVQKLN
+359 LAFVKEDVKELTNQK
-371 NEEGAAAYAT
+371 GAAAYAT
-381 MLDDVFSFADGKNS
+381 MLDDVFSFADGKDS

-423 EKAEAEKVEAEKK
+423 EKAEAVKVAAEKE
-436 LKSAQEAQTEGV
+436 LKSAQEAQTKGV

-469 DKKAVA
+469 DKKAVEA
-475 ETAYKAYQDAM
+475 AKKAYEDAII
-486 AAADK
+486 AADK
-491 LSDDTEKAKAILKAQ
+491 LGDDTEKAKAILKAQ

-556 DSDNKDVY
+556 DADNKDVY

-570 YFDGEVEQLW
+570 YFGNDATKLW

-589 DAVAGKGTKAE
+589 DAVAGTGVKAE
-600 AGLATLKTKD
+600 AGLATLKTKTE
-610 VIKKEWHDKSVALY
+610 IKTAWATASINLFGK
-624 GIELGEYNDEGRE
+624 ELGQNTYTGEGRE
-637 TEPSE
+637 TEPTE
-642 AEIKTVWNNS
+642 TEIKAVWEKDNS
-652 IVTSASNPAGL
+652 AAGL
-663 CGVVLTREVMLQTA
+663 YGAVMNAEVKLQTA
-677 TEKVEKAAQFD
+677 TENVEKAAQFD
-688 KVTAQLTAW
+688 KVTAQLAAW

-731 TPITALGMDKDQAL
+731 TPITALGMDKDRAL

-763 LIIKHVNQ
+763 LIIKHVND
-771 LIETLQEEIG
+771 LIETLQTEIG

-789 ETGEYVE
+789 ETGAYVE
-796 ESTGLYVKIETAE
+796 TSTDLYLKIEKAE

-858 GKLAATMETLYGT
+858 AKLAELMETLYGT

>member
-32 AGIETLRG
+32 AGIENLRG

-75 AMALQAELKA
+75 AVALQAELKA
-85 KEMELDNALKEAQNA
+85 KEMELDNALTEAQNA

-139 KTYEDA
+139 KAYEDA

-163 LKNVQGKLTA
+163 LKTVQGKLTA

-179 GYDVVNEGKTNH
+179 GYDVVNGENTNH
-191 ILGSKELLDLAY
+191 ILGSKEQLDLAY
-203 ERYEAAA
+203 ERYEEAA

-255 YQAWLKLKEEYTVKK
+255 YQAWLKLKEEYTAKR

-285 KIIAEQTPT
+285 KIIAEQTPA
-294 IDALKDAIADAQAI
+294 IDALEDAIADAQAI

-323 AVSKAIENDLN
+323 AVSKAIVTDLD

-353 KNGEKV
+353 KTGAEV
-359 LAFVKEDVQKLN
+359 LAFVKEDVKELTNQK
-371 NEEGAAAYAT
+371 GAAAST
-381 MLDDVFSFADGKNS
+381 MLDDVFSFADGKDS

-423 EKAEAEKVEAEKK
+423 EKAEAVKVAAEKE
-436 LKSAQEAQTEGV
+436 LKSAQEAQTKGV

-469 DKKAVA
+469 DKKAVEA
-475 ETAYKAYQDAM
+475 AKKAYEDAII
-486 AAADK
+486 AADK
-491 LSDDTEKAKAILKAQ
+491 LGDDTEKAKAILKAQ

-556 DSDNKDVY
+556 DADNKDVY

-570 YFDGEVEQLW
+570 YFGNDATKLW

-589 DAVAGKGTKAE
+589 DAVAGTGVKAE
-600 AGLATLKTKD
+600 AGLATLKTKTE
-610 VIKKEWHDKSVALY
+610 IKTAWATASINLFGK
-624 GIELGEYNDEGRE
+624 ELGQNTYTGEGRE
-637 TEPSE
+637 TEPTE
-642 AEIKTVWNNS
+642 TEIKAVWEKDNS
-652 IVTSASNPAGL
+652 AAGL
-663 CGVVLTREVMLQTA
+663 YGAVMNAEVKLQTA
-677 TEKVEKAAQFD
+677 TENVEKAAQFD
-688 KVTAQLTAW
+688 KVTAQLAAW

-731 TPITALGMDKDQAL
+731 TPITALGMDKDRAL

-763 LIIKHVNQ
+763 LIIKHVND
-771 LIETLQEEIG
+771 LIETLQTEIG

-789 ETGEYVE
+789 ETGAYVE
-796 ESTGLYVKIETAE
+796 TSTGLYLKIEKAE

-858 GKLAATMETLYGT
+858 AKLAELMETLYGT

>member
-32 AGIETLRG
+32 AGIENLRG

-75 AMALQAELKA
+75 AVALQAELKA
-85 KEMELDNALKEAQNA
+85 KEMELDNALTEAQNA

-139 KTYEDA
+139 KAYEDA

-163 LKNVQGKLTA
+163 LKTVQGKLTA
-173 AKNAIY
+173 AKDAIY
-179 GYDVVNEGKTNH
+179 GYDVVNGKNTNH
-191 ILGSKELLDLAY
+191 ILGSKEQLDLAY
-203 ERYEAAA
+203 ERYEEAA

-255 YQAWLKLKEEYTVKK
+255 YQAWLKLKEEYTAKR

-285 KIIAEQTPT
+285 KIIAEQTPA
-294 IDALKDAIADAQAI
+294 IDALEDAIADAQAI

-323 AVSKAIENDLN
+323 AVSKAIVTDLD

-353 KNGEKV
+353 KTGAEV
-359 LAFVKEDVQKLN
+359 LAFVKEDVKELTNQK
-371 NEEGAAAYAT
+371 GAAAYAT
-381 MLDDVFSFADGKNS
+381 MLDDVFSFADGKDS

-423 EKAEAEKVEAEKK
+423 EKAEAVKVAAEKE
-436 LKSAQEAQTEGV
+436 LKSAQEAQTKGV

-469 DKKAVA
+469 DKKAVEA
-475 ETAYKAYQDAM
+475 AKKAYEDAII
-486 AAADK
+486 AADK
-491 LSDDTEKAKAILKAQ
+491 LGDDTEKAKAILKAQ

-556 DSDNKDVY
+556 DADNKDVY
-564 LAALIT
+564 LAALIM
-570 YFDGEVEQLW
+570 YFGNDATKLW

-589 DAVAGKGTKAE
+589 DAVAGTGVKAE
-600 AGLATLKTKD
+600 AGLATLKTKTE
-610 VIKKEWHDKSVALY
+610 IKTAWATASINLFGK
-624 GIELGEYNDEGRE
+624 ELGQNTYTGEGRE
-637 TEPSE
+637 TEPTE
-642 AEIKTVWNNS
+642 TEIKAVWEKDNS
-652 IVTSASNPAGL
+652 AAGL
-663 CGVVLTREVMLQTA
+663 YGAVMNAEVKLQTA
-677 TEKVEKAAQFD
+677 TENVEKAAQFD
-688 KVTAQLTAW
+688 KVTAQLAAW

-731 TPITALGMDKDQAL
+731 TPITALGMDKDRAL

-763 LIIKHVNQ
+763 LIIKHVND
-771 LIETLQEEIG
+771 LIETLQTEIG

-789 ETGEYVE
+789 ETGAYVE
-796 ESTGLYVKIETAE
+796 TSTGLYLKIEKAE

-858 GKLAATMETLYGT
+858 AKLAELMETLYGT

>member
-32 AGIETLRG
+32 AGIENLRG

-75 AMALQAELKA
+75 AVALQAELKA
-85 KEMELDNALKEAQNA
+85 KEMELDNALTEAQNA

-139 KTYEDA
+139 KAYEDA

-163 LKNVQGKLTA
+163 LKTVQGKLTA

-179 GYDVVNEGKTNH
+179 GYDVVNGENTNH
-191 ILGSKELLDLAY
+191 ILGSKEQLDLAY
-203 ERYEAAA
+203 ERYEEAA

-255 YQAWLKLKEEYTVKK
+255 YQAWLKLKEEYTAKR

-285 KIIAEQTPT
+285 KIIAEQTPA
-294 IDALKDAIADAQAI
+294 IDALEDAIADAQAI

-323 AVSKAIENDLN
+323 AVSKAIVTDLD

-353 KNGEKV
+353 KTGAEV
-359 LAFVKEDVQKLN
+359 LAFVKEDVKELTNQK
-371 NEEGAAAYAT
+371 GAAAYAT
-381 MLDDVFSFADGKNS
+381 MLDDVFSFADGKDS

-423 EKAEAEKVEAEKK
+423 EKAEAVKVAAEKE
-436 LKSAQEAQTEGV
+436 LKSAQEAQTKGV

-469 DKKAVA
+469 DKKAVEA
-475 ETAYKAYQDAM
+475 AKKAYEDAII
-486 AAADK
+486 AADK
-491 LSDDTEKAKAILKAQ
+491 LGDDTEKAKAILKAQ

-556 DSDNKDVY
+556 DADNKDVY

-570 YFDGEVEQLW
+570 YFGNDATKLW

-589 DAVAGKGTKAE
+589 DAVAGTGDKAE
-600 AGLATLKTKD
+600 AGLATLKTKTE
-610 VIKKEWHDKSVALY
+610 IKTAWATASINLFGK
-624 GIELGEYNDEGRE
+624 ELGQNTYTGEGRE
-637 TEPSE
+637 TEPTE
-642 AEIKTVWNNS
+642 TEIKAVWEKDNS
-652 IVTSASNPAGL
+652 AAGL
-663 CGVVLTREVMLQTA
+663 YGAVMNAEVKLQTA
-677 TEKVEKAAQFD
+677 TENVEKAAQFD
-688 KVTAQLTAW
+688 KVTAQLAAW

-731 TPITALGMDKDQAL
+731 TPITALGMDKDRAL

-763 LIIKHVNQ
+763 LIIKHVND
-771 LIETLQEEIG
+771 LIETLQTEIG

-789 ETGEYVE
+789 ETGAYVE
-796 ESTGLYVKIETAE
+796 TSTGLYLKIEKAE

-858 GKLAATMETLYGT
+858 AKLAELMETLYGT

>member
-32 AGIETLRG
+32 AGIENLRG

-75 AMALQAELKA
+75 AVALQAELKA
-85 KEMELDNALKEAQNA
+85 KEMELDNALTEAQNA

-139 KTYEDA
+139 KAYEDA

-163 LKNVQGKLTA
+163 LKTVQGKLTT
-173 AKNAIY
+173 AKDAIY
-179 GYDVVNEGKTNH
+179 GYDVVNGENTNH
-191 ILGSKELLDLAY
+191 ILGSKEQLDLAY
-203 ERYEAAA
+203 ERYEEAA

-255 YQAWLKLKEEYTVKK
+255 YQAWLKLKEEYTAKR

-285 KIIAEQTPT
+285 KIIAEQTPA
-294 IDALKDAIADAQAI
+294 IDALEDAIADAQAI

-323 AVSKAIENDLN
+323 AVSKAIVTDLD

-353 KNGEKV
+353 KTGAEV
-359 LAFVKEDVQKLN
+359 LAFVKEDVKELTNQK
-371 NEEGAAAYAT
+371 GAAAYAT
-381 MLDDVFSFADGKNS
+381 MLDDVFSFADGKDS

-423 EKAEAEKVEAEKK
+423 EKAEAVKVAAEKE
-436 LKSAQEAQTEGV
+436 LKSAQEAQTKGV

-469 DKKAVA
+469 DKKAVEA
-475 ETAYKAYQDAM
+475 AKKAYEDAII
-486 AAADK
+486 AADK
-491 LSDDTEKAKAILKAQ
+491 LGDDTEKAKAILKAQ

-556 DSDNKDVY
+556 DADNKDVY
-564 LAALIT
+564 LAALIM
-570 YFDGEVEQLW
+570 YFGNDATKLW

-589 DAVAGKGTKAE
+589 DAVAGTGVKAE
-600 AGLATLKTKD
+600 AGLATLKTKTE
-610 VIKKEWHDKSVALY
+610 IKTAWATASINLFGK
-624 GIELGEYNDEGRE
+624 ELGQNTYTGEGRE
-637 TEPSE
+637 TEPTE
-642 AEIKTVWNNS
+642 TEIKAVWEKDNS
-652 IVTSASNPAGL
+652 AAGL
-663 CGVVLTREVMLQTA
+663 YGAVMNAEVKLQTA
-677 TEKVEKAAQFD
+677 TENVEKAAQFD
-688 KVTAQLTAW
+688 KVTAQLAAW

-731 TPITALGMDKDQAL
+731 TPITALGMDKDRAL

-763 LIIKHVNQ
+763 LIIKHVND
-771 LIETLQEEIG
+771 LIETLQTEIG

-789 ETGEYVE
+789 ETGAYVE
-796 ESTGLYVKIETAE
+796 TSTGLYLKIEKAE
-809 SDVFEAQKMLDLY
+809 SDVFETQKMLDLY

-858 GKLAATMETLYGT
+858 AKLAELMETLYGT

>member
-32 AGIETLRG
+32 AGIENLRG

-75 AMALQAELKA
+75 AVALQAELKA
-85 KEMELDNALKEAQNA
+85 KEMELDNALTEAQNA

-139 KTYEDA
+139 KAYEDA

-163 LKNVQGKLTA
+163 LKTVQGKLTA
-173 AKNAIY
+173 AKDAIY
-179 GYDVVNEGKTNH
+179 GYDVVNGENTNH
-191 ILGSKELLDLAY
+191 ILGSKEQLDLAY
-203 ERYEAAA
+203 ERYEEAA

-255 YQAWLKLKEEYTVKK
+255 YQAWLKLKEEYTAKR

-285 KIIAEQTPT
+285 KIIAEQTPA
-294 IDALKDAIADAQAI
+294 IDALEDAIADAQAI

-323 AVSKAIENDLN
+323 AVSKAIVTDLD

-353 KNGEKV
+353 KTGAEV
-359 LAFVKEDVQKLN
+359 LAFVKEDVKELTNQK
-371 NEEGAAAYAT
+371 GAAAYAT
-381 MLDDVFSFADGKNS
+381 MLDDVFSFADGKDS

-423 EKAEAEKVEAEKK
+423 EKAEAVKVAAEKE
-436 LKSAQEAQTEGV
+436 LKSAQEAQTKGV

-469 DKKAVA
+469 DKKAVEA
-475 ETAYKAYQDAM
+475 AKKAYEDAII
-486 AAADK
+486 AADK
-491 LSDDTEKAKAILKAQ
+491 LGDDTVKAKAILKAQ

-556 DSDNKDVY
+556 DADNKDVY
-564 LAALIT
+564 LAALIM
-570 YFDGEVEQLW
+570 YFGNDATKLW

-589 DAVAGKGTKAE
+589 DAVAGTGVKAE
-600 AGLATLKTKD
+600 AGLATLKTKTE
-610 VIKKEWHDKSVALY
+610 IKTAWATASINLFGK
-624 GIELGEYNDEGRE
+624 ELGQNTYTGEGRE
-637 TEPSE
+637 TEPTE
-642 AEIKTVWNNS
+642 TEIKAVWEKDNS
-652 IVTSASNPAGL
+652 AAGL
-663 CGVVLTREVMLQTA
+663 YGAVMNAEVKLQTA
-677 TEKVEKAAQFD
+677 TENVEKAAQFD
-688 KVTAQLTAW
+688 KVTAQLAAW

-731 TPITALGMDKDQAL
+731 TPITALGMDKDRAL

-763 LIIKHVNQ
+763 LIIKHVND
-771 LIETLQEEIG
+771 LIETLQTEIG

-789 ETGEYVE
+789 ETGAYVE
-796 ESTGLYVKIETAE
+796 TSTGLYLKIEKAE

-858 GKLAATMETLYGT
+858 TKLAELMETLYGT

>member
-32 AGIETLRG
+32 AGIENLRG

-75 AMALQAELKA
+75 AVALQAELKA
-85 KEMELDNALKEAQNA
+85 KEMELDNALTEAQNA

-139 KTYEDA
+139 KAYEDA

-163 LKNVQGKLTA
+163 LKTVQGKLTA
-173 AKNAIY
+173 AKDAIY
-179 GYDVVNEGKTNH
+179 GYDVVNGENTNH
-191 ILGSKELLDLAY
+191 IFGSKEQLDLAY
-203 ERYEAAA
+203 ERYEEAA

-255 YQAWLKLKEEYTVKK
+255 YQAWLKLKEEYTAKR

-285 KIIAEQTPT
+285 KIIAEQTPA
-294 IDALKDAIADAQAI
+294 IDALEDAIADAQAI

-323 AVSKAIENDLN
+323 AVSKAIVTDLD

-353 KNGEKV
+353 KTGAEV
-359 LAFVKEDVQKLN
+359 LAFVKEDVKELTNQK
-371 NEEGAAAYAT
+371 GAAAYAT
-381 MLDDVFSFADGKNS
+381 MLDDVFSFADGKDS

-423 EKAEAEKVEAEKK
+423 EKAEAVKVAAEKE
-436 LKSAQEAQTEGV
+436 LKSAQEAQTKGV

-469 DKKAVA
+469 DKKAVEA
-475 ETAYKAYQDAM
+475 AKKAYEDAII
-486 AAADK
+486 AADK
-491 LSDDTEKAKAILKAQ
+491 LGDDTEKAKAILKAQ

-556 DSDNKDVY
+556 DADNKDVY
-564 LAALIT
+564 LAALIM
-570 YFDGEVEQLW
+570 YFGNDATKLW

-589 DAVAGKGTKAE
+589 DAVAGTGVKAE
-600 AGLATLKTKD
+600 AGLATLKTKTE
-610 VIKKEWHDKSVALY
+610 IKTAWATASINLFGK
-624 GIELGEYNDEGRE
+624 ELGQNTYTGEGRE
-637 TEPSE
+637 TEPTE
-642 AEIKTVWNNS
+642 TEIKAVWEKDNS
-652 IVTSASNPAGL
+652 AAGL
-663 CGVVLTREVMLQTA
+663 YGAVMNAEVKLQTA
-677 TEKVEKAAQFD
+677 TENVEKAAQFD
-688 KVTAQLTAW
+688 KVTAQLAAW

-731 TPITALGMDKDQAL
+731 TPITALGMDKDRAL

-763 LIIKHVNQ
+763 LIIKHVND
-771 LIETLQEEIG
+771 LIETLQTEIG

-789 ETGEYVE
+789 ETGAYVE
-796 ESTGLYVKIETAE
+796 TSTGLYLKIEKAE

-858 GKLAATMETLYGT
+858 AKLAELMETLYGT

>member
-32 AGIETLRG
+32 AGIENLRG

-75 AMALQAELKA
+75 AVALQAELKA
-85 KEMELDNALKEAQNA
+85 KEMELDNALTEAQNA

-139 KTYEDA
+139 KAYEDA

-163 LKNVQGKLTA
+163 LNTVQGKLTA

-179 GYDVVNEGKTNH
+179 GCDVVNGENTNH
-191 ILGSKELLDLAY
+191 ILGSKEQLDLAY
-203 ERYEAAA
+203 GRYEEAA

-255 YQAWLKLKEEYTVKK
+255 YQAWLKLKEEYTAKR

-285 KIIAEQTPT
+285 KIIAEQTPA
-294 IDALKDAIADAQAI
+294 IDALEDAIADAQAI

-323 AVSKAIENDLN
+323 AVSKAIVTDLD

-341 VTYDAGTVTAKF
+341 VTYDVGTVTAKF
-353 KNGEKV
+353 KTGAEV
-359 LAFVKEDVQKLN
+359 LAFVKEDVKELTNQK
-371 NEEGAAAYAT
+371 GAAAYAT
-381 MLDDVFSFADGKNS
+381 MLDDVFSFADGKDS

-423 EKAEAEKVEAEKK
+423 EKAEAVKVAAEKE
-436 LKSAQEAQTEGV
+436 LKSAQEAQTKGV

-469 DKKAVA
+469 DKKAVEA
-475 ETAYKAYQDAM
+475 AKKAYEDAII
-486 AAADK
+486 AANK
-491 LSDDTEKAKAILKAQ
+491 LGDDTEKAKAILKAQ

-556 DSDNKDVY
+556 DADNKDVY
-564 LAALIT
+564 LAALIA
-570 YFDGEVEQLW
+570 YFGNDATKLW

-589 DAVAGKGTKAE
+589 DAVAGTGAKAE
-600 AGLATLKTKD
+600 AGLATLKTKTE
-610 VIKKEWHDKSVALY
+610 IKTAWATASINLFGK
-624 GIELGEYNDEGRE
+624 ELGQNTYTGEGRE
-637 TEPSE
+637 TEPTE
-642 AEIKTVWNNS
+642 TEIKAVWEKDNS
-652 IVTSASNPAGL
+652 AAGL
-663 CGVVLTREVMLQTA
+663 YGAVMNAEVKLQTA
-677 TEKVEKAAQFD
+677 TENVEKAAQFD
-688 KVTAQLTAW
+688 KVTAQLAAW

-731 TPITALGMDKDQAL
+731 TPITALGMDKDRAL

-763 LIIKHVNQ
+763 LIIKHVND
-771 LIETLQEEIG
+771 LIETLQTEIG

-789 ETGEYVE
+789 ETGAYVE
-796 ESTGLYVKIETAE
+796 TSTGLYLKIEKAE

-858 GKLAATMETLYGT
+858 AKLAELMETLYGT

>member
-32 AGIETLRG
+32 AGIENLRG

-75 AMALQAELKA
+75 AVALQAELKA
-85 KEMELDNALKEAQNA
+85 KEMELDNALTEAQNA

-139 KTYEDA
+139 KAYEDA

-163 LKNVQGKLTA
+163 LKTVQGKLTA
-173 AKNAIY
+173 AKDAIY
-179 GYDVVNEGKTNH
+179 GYDVVNGENTNH
-191 ILGSKELLDLAY
+191 ILGSKEQLDLAY
-203 ERYEAAA
+203 ERYEEAA

-255 YQAWLKLKEEYTVKK
+255 YQAWLKLKEEYTAKR

-285 KIIAEQTPT
+285 KIIAEQTPA
-294 IDALKDAIADAQAI
+294 IDALEDAIADAQAI

-323 AVSKAIENDLN
+323 AVSKAIVTDLD

-353 KNGEKV
+353 KTGAEV
-359 LAFVKEDVQKLN
+359 LAFVKEDVKELTNQK
-371 NEEGAAAYAT
+371 GAAAYAT
-381 MLDDVFSFADGKNS
+381 MLDDVFSFADGKDS

-423 EKAEAEKVEAEKK
+423 EKAEAVKVAAEKE
-436 LKSAQEAQTEGV
+436 LKSAQEAQTKGV

-469 DKKAVA
+469 DKKAVEA
-475 ETAYKAYQDAM
+475 AKKAYEDAII
-486 AAADK
+486 AADK
-491 LSDDTEKAKAILKAQ
+491 LGDDTEKAKAILKAQ

-556 DSDNKDVY
+556 DADNKDVY
-564 LAALIT
+564 LAALIM
-570 YFDGEVEQLW
+570 YFGNDATKLW

-589 DAVAGKGTKAE
+589 DAVAGTGVKAE
-600 AGLATLKTKD
+600 AGLATLKTKTE
-610 VIKKEWHDKSVALY
+610 IKTAWATASINLFGK
-624 GIELGEYNDEGRE
+624 ELGQNTYTGEGRE
-637 TEPSE
+637 TEPTE
-642 AEIKTVWNNS
+642 TEIKAVWEKDNS
-652 IVTSASNPAGL
+652 AAGL
-663 CGVVLTREVMLQTA
+663 YGAVMNAEVKLQTA
-677 TEKVEKAAQFD
+677 TENVEKAAQFD
-688 KVTAQLTAW
+688 KVTAQLAAW

-731 TPITALGMDKDQAL
+731 TPITALGMDKDRAL

-763 LIIKHVNQ
+763 LIIKHVND
-771 LIETLQEEIG
+771 LIETLQTEIG

-789 ETGEYVE
+789 ETGAYVE
-796 ESTGLYVKIETAE
+796 TSTGLYQKIEKAE

-858 GKLAATMETLYGT
+858 AKLAELMETLYGT

>member
-32 AGIETLRG
+32 AGIENLRG

-75 AMALQAELKA
+75 AVALQAELKA
-85 KEMELDNALKEAQNA
+85 KEMELDNALTEAQNA

-139 KTYEDA
+139 KAYEDA

-153 EFLSDQELAV
+153 EFLSNQELAV
-163 LKNVQGKLTA
+163 LKTVQGKLTA
-173 AKNAIY
+173 AKDAIY
-179 GYDVVNEGKTNH
+179 GYDVVNGENTNH
-191 ILGSKELLDLAY
+191 ILGSKEQLDLAY
-203 ERYEAAA
+203 ERYEEAA

-255 YQAWLKLKEEYTVKK
+255 YQAWLKLKEEYTAKR

-285 KIIAEQTPT
+285 KIIAEQTPA
-294 IDALKDAIADAQAI
+294 IDALEDAIADAQAI

-323 AVSKAIENDLN
+323 AVSKAIVTDLD

-353 KNGEKV
+353 KTGAEV
-359 LAFVKEDVQKLN
+359 LAFVKEDVKELTNQK
-371 NEEGAAAYAT
+371 GAAAYAT
-381 MLDDVFSFADGKNS
+381 MLDDVFSFADGKDS

-423 EKAEAEKVEAEKK
+423 EKAEAVKVAAEKE
-436 LKSAQEAQTEGV
+436 LKSAQEAQTKGV

-469 DKKAVA
+469 DKKAVEA
-475 ETAYKAYQDAM
+475 AKKAYEDAII
-486 AAADK
+486 AADK
-491 LSDDTEKAKAILKAQ
+491 LGDDTEKAKAILKAQ

-556 DSDNKDVY
+556 DADNKDVY
-564 LAALIT
+564 LAALIM
-570 YFDGEVEQLW
+570 YFGNDATKLW

-589 DAVAGKGTKAE
+589 DAVAGTGVKAE
-600 AGLATLKTKD
+600 AGLATLKTKTE
-610 VIKKEWHDKSVALY
+610 IKTAWATASINLFGK
-624 GIELGEYNDEGRE
+624 ELGQNTYTGEGRE
-637 TEPSE
+637 TEPTE
-642 AEIKTVWNNS
+642 TEIKAVWEKDNS
-652 IVTSASNPAGL
+652 AAGL
-663 CGVVLTREVMLQTA
+663 YGAVMNAEVKLQTA
-677 TEKVEKAAQFD
+677 TENVEKAAQFD
-688 KVTAQLTAW
+688 KVTAQLAAW

-731 TPITALGMDKDQAL
+731 TPITALGMDKDRAL

-763 LIIKHVNQ
+763 LIIKHVND
-771 LIETLQEEIG
+771 LIETLQTEIG

-789 ETGEYVE
+789 ETGAYVE
-796 ESTGLYVKIETAE
+796 TSTGLYLKIEKAE

-858 GKLAATMETLYGT
+858 AKLAELMETLYGT

>member
-32 AGIETLRG
+32 AGIENLRG

-75 AMALQAELKA
+75 AVALQAELKA
-85 KEMELDNALKEAQNA
+85 KEMELDNALTEAQNA

-139 KTYEDA
+139 KAYEDA

-163 LKNVQGKLTA
+163 LKTVQGKLTA

-179 GYDVVNEGKTNH
+179 GYDVVNGENTNH
-191 ILGSKELLDLAY
+191 ILGSKKQLDLAY
-203 ERYEAAA
+203 EGYEEAA

-255 YQAWLKLKEEYTVKK
+255 YQAWLKLKEEYTAKR

-285 KIIAEQTPT
+285 KIIAEQTPA
-294 IDALKDAIADAQAI
+294 IDALEDAIADAQAI

-323 AVSKAIENDLN
+323 AVSKAIVTDLD

-353 KNGEKV
+353 KTGAEV
-359 LAFVKEDVQKLN
+359 LAFVKEDVKELTNQKC
-371 NEEGAAAYAT
+371 AAAYAT
-381 MLDDVFSFADGKNS
+381 MLDDVFSFADGKDS

-423 EKAEAEKVEAEKK
+423 EKAEAVKVAAEKE
-436 LKSAQEAQTEGV
+436 LKSAQEAQTKGV

-469 DKKAVA
+469 DKKAVEA
-475 ETAYKAYQDAM
+475 AKKAYEDAII
-486 AAADK
+486 AADK
-491 LSDDTEKAKAILKAQ
+491 LGDDTEKAKAILKAQ

-556 DSDNKDVY
+556 DADNKDVY

-570 YFDGEVEQLW
+570 YFGNDATKLW

-589 DAVAGKGTKAE
+589 DAVAGTGVKAE
-600 AGLATLKTKD
+600 AGLATLKTKTE
-610 VIKKEWHDKSVALY
+610 IKTAWATASINLFGK
-624 GIELGEYNDEGRE
+624 ELGQNTYTGEGRE
-637 TEPSE
+637 TEPTE
-642 AEIKTVWNNS
+642 TEIKAVWEKDNS
-652 IVTSASNPAGL
+652 AAGL
-663 CGVVLTREVMLQTA
+663 YGAVMNAEVKLQTA
-677 TEKVEKAAQFD
+677 TENVEKAAQFD
-688 KVTAQLTAW
+688 KVTAQLAAW

-731 TPITALGMDKDQAL
+731 TPITALGMDKDRAL

-763 LIIKHVNQ
+763 LIIKHVND
-771 LIETLQEEIG
+771 LIETLQTEIG

-789 ETGEYVE
+789 EKGAYVE
-796 ESTGLYVKIETAE
+796 TSTGLYLEIEKAE

-858 GKLAATMETLYGT
+858 AKLAELMETLYGT

>member
-32 AGIETLRG
+32 AGIENLRG

-75 AMALQAELKA
+75 AVALQAELKA
-85 KEMELDNALKEAQNA
+85 KEMELDNALTEAQNA

-139 KTYEDA
+139 KSYEDA

-163 LKNVQGKLTA
+163 LKTVQGKLTA
-173 AKNAIY
+173 AKDAIY
-179 GYDVVNEGKTNH
+179 GYDVVNGENTNH
-191 ILGSKELLDLAY
+191 ILGSKEQLDLAY
-203 ERYEAAA
+203 ERYEEAA

-255 YQAWLKLKEEYTVKK
+255 YQAWLKLKEEYTAKR

-285 KIIAEQTPT
+285 KIIAEQTPA
-294 IDALKDAIADAQAI
+294 IDALEDAIADAQAI

-323 AVSKAIENDLN
+323 AVSKAIVTDLD

-353 KNGEKV
+353 KTGAEV
-359 LAFVKEDVQKLN
+359 LAFVKEDVKELTNQK
-371 NEEGAAAYAT
+371 GAAAYAT
-381 MLDDVFSFADGKNS
+381 MLDDVFSFADGKDS

-423 EKAEAEKVEAEKK
+423 EKAEAVKVAAEKE
-436 LKSAQEAQTEGV
+436 LKSAQEAQTKGV

-469 DKKAVA
+469 DKKAVEA
-475 ETAYKAYQDAM
+475 AKKAYEDAII
-486 AAADK
+486 AADK
-491 LSDDTEKAKAILKAQ
+491 LGDDTEKAKAILKAQ

-556 DSDNKDVY
+556 DADNKDVY
-564 LAALIT
+564 LAALIM
-570 YFDGEVEQLW
+570 YFGNDATKLW

-589 DAVAGKGTKAE
+589 DAVAGTGVKAE
-600 AGLATLKTKD
+600 AGLATLKTKTE
-610 VIKKEWHDKSVALY
+610 IKTAWATASINLFGK
-624 GIELGEYNDEGRE
+624 ELGQNTYTGEGRE
-637 TEPSE
+637 TEPTE
-642 AEIKTVWNNS
+642 TEIKAVWEKDNS
-652 IVTSASNPAGL
+652 AAGL
-663 CGVVLTREVMLQTA
+663 YGAVMNAEVKLQTA
-677 TEKVEKAAQFD
+677 TENVEKAAQFD
-688 KVTAQLTAW
+688 KVTAQLAAW

-731 TPITALGMDKDQAL
+731 TPITALGMDKDRAL

-763 LIIKHVNQ
+763 LIIKHVND
-771 LIETLQEEIG
+771 LIETLQTEIG

-789 ETGEYVE
+789 ETGAYVE
-796 ESTGLYVKIETAE
+796 TSTGLYLKIEKAE

-858 GKLAATMETLYGT
+858 AKLAELMETLYGT

>member
-32 AGIETLRG
+32 AGIENLRG

-75 AMALQAELKA
+75 AVALQAELKA
-85 KEMELDNALKEAQNA
+85 KEMELDNALTEAQNA

-139 KTYEDA
+139 KAYEDA

-163 LKNVQGKLTA
+163 LKTVQGKLTA

-179 GYDVVNEGKTNH
+179 GYDVVNGENTNH
-191 ILGSKELLDLAY
+191 ILGSKEQLDLAY
-203 ERYEAAA
+203 ERYEEAA

-255 YQAWLKLKEEYTVKK
+255 YQAWLKLKEEYTAKR

-285 KIIAEQTPT
+285 KIIAEQTPA
-294 IDALKDAIADAQAI
+294 IDALEDAIADAQAI

-323 AVSKAIENDLN
+323 AVSKAIVTDLD

-353 KNGEKV
+353 KTGAEV
-359 LAFVKEDVQKLN
+359 LAFVKEDVKELTNQK
-371 NEEGAAAYAT
+371 GAAAYAT
-381 MLDDVFSFADGKNS
+381 MLDDVFSFADGKDS

-423 EKAEAEKVEAEKK
+423 EKAEAVKVAAEKE
-436 LKSAQEAQTEGV
+436 LKSAQEAQTKGV

-469 DKKAVA
+469 DKKAVEA
-475 ETAYKAYQDAM
+475 AKKAYEDAII
-486 AAADK
+486 AADK
-491 LSDDTEKAKAILKAQ
+491 LGDDTEKAKAILKAQ

-556 DSDNKDVY
+556 DADNKDVY

-570 YFDGEVEQLW
+570 YFGNDATKLW

-589 DAVAGKGTKAE
+589 DAVAGTGVKAE
-600 AGLATLKTKD
+600 AGLATLKTKTE
-610 VIKKEWHDKSVALY
+610 IKTAWATASINLFGK
-624 GIELGEYNDEGRE
+624 ELGQNTYTGEGRE
-637 TEPSE
+637 TEPTE
-642 AEIKTVWNNS
+642 TEIKAVWEKDNS
-652 IVTSASNPAGL
+652 AAGL
-663 CGVVLTREVMLQTA
+663 YGAVMNAEVKLQTA
-677 TEKVEKAAQFD
+677 TENVEKAAQFD
-688 KVTAQLTAW
+688 KVTAQLAAW

-731 TPITALGMDKDQAL
+731 TPITALGMDKDRAL

-750 AVLEFSANDSDEA
+750 AVLELSANDSDEA
-763 LIIKHVNQ
+763 LIIKHVND
-771 LIETLQEEIG
+771 LIETLQTEIG

-789 ETGEYVE
+789 ETGAYVE
-796 ESTGLYVKIETAE
+796 TSTGLYLKIEKAE

-858 GKLAATMETLYGT
+858 AKLAELMETLYGT

>member
-32 AGIETLRG
+32 AGIENLRG

-75 AMALQAELKA
+75 AVALQAELKA
-85 KEMELDNALKEAQNA
+85 KEMELDNALTEAQNA

-139 KTYEDA
+139 KAYEDA

-163 LKNVQGKLTA
+163 LKTVQGKLTA

-179 GYDVVNEGKTNH
+179 GYDVVNGENTNH
-191 ILGSKELLDLAY
+191 ILGSKKQLDLAY
-203 ERYEAAA
+203 ERYEEVA

-255 YQAWLKLKEEYTVKK
+255 YQAWLKLKEEYTAKR

-285 KIIAEQTPT
+285 KIIAEQTPA

-323 AVSKAIENDLN
+323 AVSKAIVTDLD

-353 KNGEKV
+353 KTGAEV
-359 LAFVKEDVQKLN
+359 LAFVKEDVKELTNQK
-371 NEEGAAAYAT
+371 GAAAYAT
-381 MLDDVFSFADGKNS
+381 MLDDVFSFADGKDS

-423 EKAEAEKVEAEKK
+423 EKAEAVKVAAEKE
-436 LKSAQEAQTEGV
+436 LKSAQEAQTKGV

-469 DKKAVA
+469 DKKAVEA
-475 ETAYKAYQDAM
+475 AKKAYEDAII
-486 AAADK
+486 AADK
-491 LSDDTEKAKAILKAQ
+491 LGDDTEKAKAILKAQ

-530 TLKQSVTIGGET
+530 TLRQSVTIGGET

-556 DSDNKDVY
+556 DADNKDVY
-564 LAALIT
+564 LAALIM
-570 YFDGEVEQLW
+570 YFGNDATKLW

-589 DAVAGKGTKAE
+589 DAVAGTGVKAE
-600 AGLATLKTKD
+600 AGLATLKTKTE
-610 VIKKEWHDKSVALY
+610 IKTAWATASMNLFGK
-624 GIELGEYNDEGRE
+624 ELGQNTYTGEGRE
-637 TEPSE
+637 TEPTE
-642 AEIKTVWNNS
+642 TEIKAVWEKDNS
-652 IVTSASNPAGL
+652 AAGL
-663 CGVVLTREVMLQTA
+663 YGVVMNAEVKLQTA
-677 TEKVEKAAQFD
+677 TENVEKAAQFD
-688 KVTAQLTAW
+688 KVTAQLAAW

-731 TPITALGMDKDQAL
+731 TPITALGMDKDRAL

-763 LIIKHVNQ
+763 LIIKHVND
-771 LIETLQEEIG
+771 LIETLQTEIG

-789 ETGEYVE
+789 ETGAYVE
-796 ESTGLYVKIETAE
+796 TSTDLYLKIEKAE

-858 GKLAATMETLYGT
+858 AKLAELMETLYGT

>member
-32 AGIETLRG
+32 AGIENLRG

-75 AMALQAELKA
+75 AVALQAELKA
-85 KEMELDNALKEAQNA
+85 KEMELDNALTEAQNA

-139 KTYEDA
+139 KAYEDA

-163 LKNVQGKLTA
+163 LKTVQGKLTT
-173 AKNAIY
+173 AKDAIY
-179 GYDVVNEGKTNH
+179 GYDVVNGENTNH
-191 ILGSKELLDLAY
+191 ILGSKEQLDLAY
-203 ERYEAAA
+203 ERYEEAA

-255 YQAWLKLKEEYTVKK
+255 YQAWLKLKEEYTAKR

-285 KIIAEQTPT
+285 KIIAEQTPA
-294 IDALKDAIADAQAI
+294 IDALEDAIADAQAI

-323 AVSKAIENDLN
+323 AVSKAIVTDLD

-353 KNGEKV
+353 KTGAEV
-359 LAFVKEDVQKLN
+359 LAFVKEDVKELTNQK
-371 NEEGAAAYAT
+371 GAAAYAT
-381 MLDDVFSFADGKNS
+381 MLDDVFSFADGKDS

-423 EKAEAEKVEAEKK
+423 EKAEAVKVAAEKE
-436 LKSAQEAQTEGV
+436 LKSAQEAQTKGV

-469 DKKAVA
+469 DKKAVEA
-475 ETAYKAYQDAM
+475 AKKAYEDAII
-486 AAADK
+486 AADK
-491 LSDDTEKAKAILKAQ
+491 LGDDTEKAKAILKAQ

-556 DSDNKDVY
+556 DADNKDVY
-564 LAALIT
+564 LAALIM
-570 YFDGEVEQLW
+570 YFGNDATKLW

-589 DAVAGKGTKAE
+589 DAVAGTGVKAE
-600 AGLATLKTKD
+600 AGLATLKTKTE
-610 VIKKEWHDKSVALY
+610 IKTAWATASINLFGK
-624 GIELGEYNDEGRE
+624 ELGQNTYTGEGRE
-637 TEPSE
+637 TEPTE
-642 AEIKTVWNNS
+642 TEIKAVWEKDNS
-652 IVTSASNPAGL
+652 AAGL
-663 CGVVLTREVMLQTA
+663 YGAVMNAEVKLQTA
-677 TEKVEKAAQFD
+677 TENVEKAAQFD
-688 KVTAQLTAW
+688 KVTAQLAAW

-731 TPITALGMDKDQAL
+731 TPITALGMDKDRAL

-763 LIIKHVNQ
+763 LIIKHVND
-771 LIETLQEEIG
+771 LIETLQTEIG

-789 ETGEYVE
+789 ETGAYVE
-796 ESTGLYVKIETAE
+796 TSTGLYLKIEKAE

-858 GKLAATMETLYGT
+858 AKLAELMETLYGT

>member
-32 AGIETLRG
+32 AGIENLRG

-75 AMALQAELKA
+75 AVALQAELKA
-85 KEMELDNALKEAQNA
+85 KKMELDNALTEAQNA

-126 EKLECETNLAYAQ
+126 EKLECETNLACAQ
-139 KTYEDA
+139 KAYEDA

-163 LKNVQGKLTA
+163 LKTVQGKLTA

-179 GYDVVNEGKTNH
+179 GYDVVNGENTNH
-191 ILGSKELLDLAY
+191 ILGSKEQLDLAY
-203 ERYEAAA
+203 ERYEEAA

-255 YQAWLKLKEEYTVKK
+255 YQAWLKLKEEYTAKR

-285 KIIAEQTPT
+285 KIIAEQTPA
-294 IDALKDAIADAQAI
+294 IDALEDAIADAQAI

-323 AVSKAIENDLN
+323 AVSKAIVTDLD

-353 KNGEKV
+353 KTGAEV
-359 LAFVKEDVQKLN
+359 LAFVKEDVKELTNQK
-371 NEEGAAAYAT
+371 GAAAYAT
-381 MLDDVFSFADGKNS
+381 MLDDVFSFADGKDS

-423 EKAEAEKVEAEKK
+423 EKAEAVKVAAEKE
-436 LKSAQEAQTEGV
+436 LKSAQEAQTKGV

-469 DKKAVA
+469 DKKAVEA
-475 ETAYKAYQDAM
+475 AKKAYEDAII
-486 AAADK
+486 AADK
-491 LSDDTEKAKAILKAQ
+491 LGDDTEKAKAILKAQ

-556 DSDNKDVY
+556 DADNKDVY

-570 YFDGEVEQLW
+570 YFGNDATKLW

-589 DAVAGKGTKAE
+589 DAVAGTGVKAE
-600 AGLATLKTKD
+600 AGLATLKTKTE
-610 VIKKEWHDKSVALY
+610 IKTAWATASINLFGK
-624 GIELGEYNDEGRE
+624 ELGQNTYTGEGRE
-637 TEPSE
+637 TEPTE
-642 AEIKTVWNNS
+642 TEIKAVWEKDNS
-652 IVTSASNPAGL
+652 AAGL
-663 CGVVLTREVMLQTA
+663 YGAVMNAEVKLQTA
-677 TEKVEKAAQFD
+677 TENVEKAAQFD
-688 KVTAQLTAW
+688 KVTAQLAAW

-731 TPITALGMDKDQAL
+731 TPITALGMDKDRAL

-763 LIIKHVNQ
+763 LIIKHVND
-771 LIETLQEEIG
+771 LIETLQTEIG

-789 ETGEYVE
+789 ETGAYVE
-796 ESTGLYVKIETAE
+796 TSTGLYLKIEKAE
-809 SDVFEAQKMLDLY
+809 SDVFKAQKMLDLY

-858 GKLAATMETLYGT
+858 AKLAELMETLYGT

>member
-32 AGIETLRG
+32 AGIENLRG

-75 AMALQAELKA
+75 AVALQAELKA
-85 KEMELDNALKEAQNA
+85 KEMELDNALTEAQNA

-139 KTYEDA
+139 KAYEDA

-163 LKNVQGKLTA
+163 LKTVQGKLTA
-173 AKNAIY
+173 AKDAIY
-179 GYDVVNEGKTNH
+179 GYDVVNGENTNH
-191 ILGSKELLDLAY
+191 ILGSKEQLDLAY
-203 ERYEAAA
+203 ERYEEAA

-255 YQAWLKLKEEYTVKK
+255 YQAWLKLKEEYTAKR

-285 KIIAEQTPT
+285 KIIAEQTPA
-294 IDALKDAIADAQAI
+294 IDALEDAIADAQAI

-323 AVSKAIENDLN
+323 AVSKAIVTDLD

-353 KNGEKV
+353 KTGTEV
-359 LAFVKEDVQKLN
+359 LAFVKEDVKELTNQK
-371 NEEGAAAYAT
+371 GAAAYAT
-381 MLDDVFSFADGKNS
+381 MLDDVFSFADGKDS

-423 EKAEAEKVEAEKK
+423 EKAEAVKVAAEKE
-436 LKSAQEAQTEGV
+436 LKSAQEAQTKGV

-469 DKKAVA
+469 DKKAVEA
-475 ETAYKAYQDAM
+475 AKKAYEDAII
-486 AAADK
+486 AADK
-491 LSDDTEKAKAILKAQ
+491 LGDDTEKAKAILKAQ

-556 DSDNKDVY
+556 DADNKDVY
-564 LAALIT
+564 LAALIM
-570 YFDGEVEQLW
+570 YFGNDATKLW

-589 DAVAGKGTKAE
+589 DAVAGTGVKAE
-600 AGLATLKTKD
+600 AGLATLKTKTE
-610 VIKKEWHDKSVALY
+610 IKTAWATASINLFGK
-624 GIELGEYNDEGRE
+624 ELGQNTYTGEGRE
-637 TEPSE
+637 TEPTE
-642 AEIKTVWNNS
+642 TEIKAVWEKDNS
-652 IVTSASNPAGL
+652 AAGL
-663 CGVVLTREVMLQTA
+663 YGAVMNAEVKLQTA
-677 TEKVEKAAQFD
+677 TENVEKAAQFD
-688 KVTAQLTAW
+688 KVTAQLAAW

-731 TPITALGMDKDQAL
+731 TPITALGMDKDRAL

-763 LIIKHVNQ
+763 LIIKHVND
-771 LIETLQEEIG
+771 LIETLQTEIG

-789 ETGEYVE
+789 ETGAYVE
-796 ESTGLYVKIETAE
+796 TSTGLYLKIEKAE

-858 GKLAATMETLYGT
+858 AKLAELMETLYGT

>member
-32 AGIETLRG
+32 AGIENLRG

-75 AMALQAELKA
+75 AVALQAELKA
-85 KEMELDNALKEAQNA
+85 KEMELDNALTEAQNA

-126 EKLECETNLAYAQ
+126 EKLKCETNLAYAQ
-139 KTYEDA
+139 KAYEDA

-163 LKNVQGKLTA
+163 LKTVQGKLTA

-179 GYDVVNEGKTNH
+179 GYDVVNGENTDH
-191 ILGSKELLDLAY
+191 ILGSKKQLDLAY
-203 ERYEAAA
+203 ERYEEAA

-255 YQAWLKLKEEYTVKK
+255 YQAWLKLKEEYTAKR

-285 KIIAEQTPT
+285 KIIAEQTPA
-294 IDALKDAIADAQAI
+294 IDALEDAIADAQAI

-323 AVSKAIENDLN
+323 AVSKAIVTDLD

-353 KNGEKV
+353 KTGAEV
-359 LAFVKEDVQKLN
+359 LAFVKEDVKELTNQK
-371 NEEGAAAYAT
+371 GAAAYAT
-381 MLDDVFSFADGKNS
+381 MLDDVFSFADGKDS

-423 EKAEAEKVEAEKK
+423 EKAEAVKVAAEKE
-436 LKSAQEAQTEGV
+436 LKSAQEAQTKGV
-448 TAWTNS
+448 TAWTYS

-469 DKKAVA
+469 DKKAVEA
-475 ETAYKAYQDAM
+475 AKKAYEDAII
-486 AAADK
+486 AADK
-491 LSDDTEKAKAILKAQ
+491 LGDDTEKAKAILKAQ

-556 DSDNKDVY
+556 DADNKDVY
-564 LAALIT
+564 LAALIM
-570 YFDGEVEQLW
+570 YFGNDATKLW

-589 DAVAGKGTKAE
+589 DAVAGTGVKAE
-600 AGLATLKTKD
+600 AGLATLKTKTE
-610 VIKKEWHDKSVALY
+610 IKTAWATASINLFGK
-624 GIELGEYNDEGRE
+624 ELGQNTYTGEGRE
-637 TEPSE
+637 TEPTE
-642 AEIKTVWNNS
+642 TEIKAVWEKDNS
-652 IVTSASNPAGL
+652 AAGL
-663 CGVVLTREVMLQTA
+663 YGAVMNAEVKLQTA
-677 TEKVEKAAQFD
+677 TENVEKAAQFD
-688 KVTAQLTAW
+688 KVTAQLAAW

-731 TPITALGMDKDQAL
+731 TPITALGMDKDRAL

-763 LIIKHVNQ
+763 LIIKHVND
-771 LIETLQEEIG
+771 LIETLQTEIG

-789 ETGEYVE
+789 ETGAYVE
-796 ESTGLYVKIETAE
+796 TSTGLYLKIEKAE

-858 GKLAATMETLYGT
+858 AKLAELMETLYGT